1 MIDRI
6 EETTGHESAPAEAS
20 EPVAEASEPAAAPEA
35 TAAAPATPVAK
46 TPPSS
51 PRKPREASPR
61 KPKPVLSYST
71 EERLKIGAFSID
83 EAAALCGWSREKIYA
98 DAKRGL
104 VKLIKNVGRTVI
116 LGPEL
121 ARYRAGGGA

>member
-1 MIDRI
+1 MS
-6 EETTGHESAPAEAS
+6 EHVENPSNESVEAA
-20 EPVAEASEPAAAPEA
+20 PVAEASEPTATPVAEA
-35 TAAAPATPVAK
+35 TAATPATPVAK

-51 PRKPREASPR
+51 PRKPRKASPT

-121 ARYRAGGGA
+121 ARYRAGGAA